1 MSTNKVKK
9 VKSREKFWTGSG
21 RFFLT
26 LILVYLSYIGTT
38 KIVDAEKNQVRVYS
52 RDDIELSGNKIISHK
67 EILTLCGFQAKSKK
81 NIPINIEDLAEKIMS
96 LKFVKGVSI
105 TTRLPRILNIT
116 IEEREPVAF
125 IYGRGLN
132 LIDEQGF
139 LIPIPNVNKV
149 WDLPLISGI
158 KQQLGKLGQQSTAPD
173 TYTALE
179 IVAYLE
185 LENPLLLALV
195 SEINM
200 QQKNHIELFM
210 IKGGAT
216 IRINKNSFYKELY
229 VLENYLASYL
239 DWAQL
244 NKIEYIDLRFK
255 DQLIVKHKA

>member
-1 MSTNKVKK
+1 MVTNKRKK
-9 VKSREKFWTGSG
+9 ANSREKFWTGSG

-26 LILVYLSYIGTT
+26 LILVYLLYIGIT
-38 KIVDAEKNQVRVYS
+38 KIVEAEKNQVRLYS
-52 RDDIELSGNKIISHK
+52 QDEIELSGNKIISRA
-67 EILTLCGFQAKSKK
+67 EILTLCGFQARSKK
-81 NIPINIEDLAEKIMS
+81 NIHINIDDLAEKIMS

-105 TTRLPRILNIT
+105 TTRLPRLLNIT

-139 LIPIPNVNKV
+139 LIPIPKVNKV
-149 WDLPLISGI
+149 WDLPLISSI
-158 KQQLGKLGQQSTAPD
+158 KQQLGKLGHQSTARD

-179 IVAYLE
+179 VVAYLE

-200 QQKNHIELFM
+200 QKKNHIELFL

-216 IRINKNSFYKELY
+216 IRISKNSFYKELY
-229 VLENYLASYL
+229 VLESYLAGYV